1 MSQTVDL
8 DELITNKEA
17 ATLLKIQPNTLE
29 IWRHQGKGPPFLKL
43 GDAPN
48 ATVRYQRSAVI
59 DWAAERAFTSTSA
72 HSAAM
77 SKPPVPL
84 KVAPGAIPGPWQG
97 TTPGVNGN
105 GGASK

>member
-1 MSQTVDL
+1 MSNTVDL

-48 ATVRYQRSAVI
+48 ATVRYLRSAVI
-59 DWAAERAFTSTSA
+59 SWAAERAFTSTSA
-72 HSAAM
+72 HSAAVR
-77 SKPPVPL
+77 KPPAPL
-84 KVAPGAIPGPWQG
+84 KVAPGAICGPWEG
-97 TTPGVNGN
+97 NRPRIKGN
-105 GGASK
+105 GGVPK